1 MYLYEAKCQEQ
12 PPGEPSPRHQ
22 PLLNVPLQICG
33 FVLVLYLYLYLYL
46 YSYLYLYLYFVFVF
60 LLQLHICMREP
71 SPMYQPLLFAK
82 FPFYIKPFQFSILV
96 FQFRE
101 KIQPTYKGFWANSNR
116 PVSTFSTFI
125 NCHPPGCLQS
135 SPMK

>member
-33 FVLVLYLYLYLYL
+33 FVLVLYFV
-46 YSYLYLYLYFVFVF
+46 FVFVF

>member
-33 FVLVLYLYLYLYL
+33 FVLVLY
-46 YSYLYLYLYFVFVF
+46 FVFVF
-60 LLQLHICMREP
+60 VLQLHICMREP

>member
-33 FVLVLYLYLYLYL
+33 FVLVLYFV
-46 YSYLYLYLYFVFVF
+46 FVFVF

-82 FPFYIKPFQFSILV
+82 FPFYIKPFQSFILL

-101 KIQPTYKGFWANSNR
+101 KINNQHG
-116 PVSTFSTFI
+116 
-125 NCHPPGCLQS
+125 
-135 SPMK
+135 

>member
-12 PPGEPSPRHQ
+12 PPGEPFPRHQ

-33 FVLVLYLYLYLYL
+33 FVPVLYFVFV
-46 YSYLYLYLYFVFVF
+46 FVFVF

-82 FPFYIKPFQFSILV
+82 FPFYTKPFQSFILL

-101 KIQPTYKGFWANSNR
+101 KISQTYKGF
-116 PVSTFSTFI
+116 
-125 NCHPPGCLQS
+125 
-135 SPMK
+135 